1 MNRLLTLVLIVLI
14 GANGWYAWYQWK
26 HALPAQTQ
34 LDADIGQIDREISDA
49 SVQRTSFQEGSLL
62 QILVDGRLSALQS
75 TRAMLDQ
82 KRLSLLRG
90 IDINYIVNGQG
101 WTSESTEVLKGIEAE
116 VAVED
121 AKIADADFKANS
133 TGGLLAILGQV
144 TAQIEHMNGA
154 LLRQRY
160 LAAKYG
166 FPYAAAVD
174 RAATDQKKSIG
185 KVVNAP
191 DAL

>member
-1 MNRLLTLVLIVLI
+1 MNRILTLILVILI
-14 GANGWYAWYQWK
+14 GANGWYAWYQWR
-26 HALPAQTQ
+26 HALPTQTQ
-34 LDADIGQIDREISDA
+34 LDADITQVDRDIAEA
-49 SVQRTSFQEGSLL
+49 SGWRTKFAEGSLL
-62 QILVDGRLSALQS
+62 QILADGRLSALQS

-90 IDINYIVNGQG
+90 INIDYVVNGQA
-101 WTSESTEVLKGIEAE
+101 WTEASAEALKGIEAE
-116 VAVED
+116 IAVED
-121 AKIADADFKANS
+121 AKIADADIRASS
-133 TGGLLAILGQV
+133 TGGLLAALGQV
-144 TAQIEHMNGA
+144 NALIEHMNGA